1 MPGSTAII
9 FPSED
14 GYKDLFSDEVCEYCN
29 FFVLPVSYSIDSVT
43 FYDGLNTDNR
53 IFFNHNFSP
62 EDFNYAGIPPSVF
75 TSQLEEAETRGFS
88 SAVILTPS
96 RRIGAIY
103 DNAASA
109 IKKYRRRKSVL
120 NGNFAVNIIDT
131 KSFSF
136 GVGMSAV
143 KCSQYINIGCWA
155 ENLLSYAKELS
166 DNAVTLIYRTD
177 LSSSHSFLNG
187 SIYDFS
193 AGKTACI
200 RISGNRILPLSIK
213 PDDNSS
219 LNKYIGACVRAIK
232 PRSCYGVAA
241 NDSIRADFISEL
253 SAATGKTPVLSA
265 PLSVTDEYCFSPY
278 SIIVS
283 IL

>member
-14 GYKDLFSDEVCEYCN
+14 GYKDLFSDEICEYCN

-53 IFFNHNFSP
+53 IFFNPNFSAG
-62 EDFNYAGIPPSVF
+62 EFAYTGIPSSVF
-75 TSQLEEAETRGFS
+75 TSQLEDAQSRGFS

-96 RRIGAIY
+96 RRIVGIY
-103 DNAASA
+103 ENAALSVG
-109 IKKYRRRKSVL
+109 KYRRRKSCV
-120 NGNFAVNIIDT
+120 NGQFRVTAIDT

-143 KCSQYINIGCWA
+143 KCSQYINRGCSA
-155 ENLLSYAKELS
+155 ENLLSYAKKLS
-166 DNAVTLIYRTD
+166 NNAVTLIYRTD

-200 RISGNRILPLSIK
+200 RISGNRILPLSVK
-213 PDDNSS
+213 PNDKSG
-219 LNKYIGACVRAIK
+219 LNKFIGACVRAIK
-232 PRSCYGVAA
+232 LGSCYGVAA
-241 NDSIRADFISEL
+241 NDCIRADFISEL